1 MFSPDAVFTA
11 RPHRKR
17 ILRRPRRLRGAVP
30 EPDLDRHEH
39 TQDDL
44 DESLRES
51 FPASDPSGLGSA
63 RIGSPRRRLR

>member
-1 MFSPDAVFTA
+1 MFSPHTVLA
-11 RPHRKR
+11 RPPRKR
-17 ILRRPRRLRGAVP
+17 IVRRQRRLRGSAP

-51 FPASDPSGLGSA
+51 FPASDPSGLGGT
-63 RIGSPRRRLR
+63 RVGSPRRRLR